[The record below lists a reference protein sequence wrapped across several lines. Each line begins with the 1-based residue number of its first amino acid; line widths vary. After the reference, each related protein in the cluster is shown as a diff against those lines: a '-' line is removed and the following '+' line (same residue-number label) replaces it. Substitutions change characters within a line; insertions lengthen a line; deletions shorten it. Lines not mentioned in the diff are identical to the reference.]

1 MHGGDRAAL
10 TAAQSGIWFAQ
21 QLEPANPIFNAAE
34 YLEIQGELD
43 PALLEAALRQVV
55 TEAETLRVRIAQ
67 DGDELWQHVQPVP
80 DRLLE
85 VVDLTAEA
93 DPEAV
98 AVARMRRTMA
108 VALDPGRDRLYRF
121 ELLKV
126 APGRHLWFYC
136 YHHVVVDGF
145 TVALLAQRTAEVYTA
160 LAAGEPAPANPF
172 GPLAALVAADQEY
185 RASERFTEDRDYWA
199 GRLADCPEPVGLAAR
214 KPVLAHGLVRRTA
227 FLPVEHLDALRDTA
241 REAGATWPA
250 VVATASA
257 LYLQRATGAAEVVL
271 GLPVATRLGKAAR
284 SLPGMVSN
292 VVPVRVA
299 IDPSATLAEALRLV
313 TVELR
318 GALKHQ
324 RYRYED
330 LRRDRGLLAG
340 DQRLTGPEINI
351 MMFDYGLSFG
361 PHRAVVHNLSIGP
374 SDDLSVIF
382 YDRSDGRGLQVDFD
396 ANPELYSE
404 AELAAHQD
412 RFLGFLAN
420 LAATGPD
427 QPVGRV
433 DLLGEAEREL
443 VLHTLNDTGHPLPP
457 TTLTQLLAGRA
468 AAAPDAQALDF
479 EGRSLSYREL
489 HERADRL
496 AHLLVERGAG
506 PERIVA
512 LAVPRSVELV
522 VGLLAVLKSGAAYL
536 PIDPDYPAERISFL
550 LADANP
556 ALLLT
561 TEPAR
566 DRLPAELPVPQLQLD
581 GPELA
586 GLLADRPAGPP
597 AVRQRPDHPAYVIY
611 TSGSTGRPKGV
622 LVPHR
627 GIVNRLL
634 WMQDAYRLGDDDR
647 VLQKTPSGF
656 DVSVWEFFW
665 PLIQGATLVLARPEG
680 HKDPAY
686 LAALIRDRGVTT
698 AHFVPSMLQVFLQ
711 EPAAEQCTGLR
722 RVITSG
728 EALPEET
735 QGRLLRTLPGTGL
748 HNLYGPTE
756 ASVDVTS
763 WACRD
768 EPGAVPIGRPVW
780 NTRAYVLD
788 AGLRPVAPGAPGELY
803 LAGVQLARGYLNRQG
818 LTAERFVADPYG
830 PPGSRMY
837 RTGDLAAW
845 GPDGALRYLGRTD
858 DQVKIRGFRIE
869 LGEIEAA
876 LAQHPELA
884 AVAVL
889 AREDRPGDRR
899 LVGYVVPAAGAQPDP
914 AQLRAHLAA
923 RMPEHQVPA
932 AFVTLD
938 RLPVTPNGKLDRKAL
953 PAPDFAAAVSG
964 GRAPNGPREEIVIE
978 LFAEVLGLPRIGVDD
993 NFFELGG
1000 HSLLATRLVNR
1011 VRETFGVEHTIRSL
1025 FEAPTPALY
1034 AARLDDGGSDDPLDV
1049 VLPLRPYGDRPA
1061 VFCVHPA
1068 GGLSWVYAGLIK
1080 NLDADRPVYGLQAR
1094 GLDGEGELPG
1104 SFEEMAED
1112 YVEQIRKVQPTGP
1125 YHLLGYSAGGVVA
1138 HVIASRLEREGEQ
1151 VGLLAILDTYPGQ
1164 KIAEL
1169 GEQDIL
1175 ADLLRWVGFD
1185 RRRLGRKPL
1194 EFDQVVNLLR
1204 KLGSSMASLE
1214 RHHIAA
1220 IGRVYA
1226 NCRSLVNEYEPTRYG
1241 GDAVVIVASLD
1252 KVDISPTPATWSP
1265 YVAGR
1270 ITPYYLDRNHNDLM
1284 KPGALAEMG
1293 RILEDELRAIDAA
1306 AEVRR
1311 PS

>member
-1 MHGGDRAAL
+1 M
-10 TAAQSGIWFAQ
+10 WFAQ
-21 QLEPANPIFNAAE
+21 QLDPDNPIFNAAE
-34 YLEIQGELD
+34 YLEIQGEVD
-43 PALLEAALRQVV
+43 AGVLEEALRRVV
-55 TEAETLRVRIAQ
+55 AEAETLRVRIGQ
-67 DGDELWQHVQPVP
+67 DGDELWQAVGPVP
-80 DRLLE
+80 ERVLE
-85 VVDLTAEA
+85 VVDLTGEPA
-93 DPEAV
+93 PEA
-98 AVARMRRTMA
+98 AALDRMRRTMA
-108 VALDPGRDRLYRF
+108 TPVDPGRDPLFRF

-126 APGRHLWFYC
+126 APARYLWFYC

-145 TVALLAQRTAEVYTA
+145 TVALLARRAAEVYTA
-160 LAAGEPAPANPF
+160 LTEGLECPPNPF
-172 GPLAALVAADQEY
+172 GTLADLVAADQEY
-185 RASERFTEDRDYWA
+185 RASERFTEDRDHWA
-199 GRLADCPEPVGLAAR
+199 ARLADCPEPVGLSAR

-227 FLPVEHLDALRDTA
+227 FLPAEHLDALRDTA

-250 VVATASA
+250 IVTAASA

-271 GLPVATRLGKAAR
+271 GLPVATRLGKASR

-299 IDPSATLAEALRLV
+299 LDPATTLAEALRQV

-318 GALKHQ
+318 AALKHQ

-330 LRRDRGLLAG
+330 LRRDRRLLAD

-351 MMFDYGLSFG
+351 MMFDYDLHFG
-361 PHRAVVHNLSIGP
+361 AHRAVVHNLSIGP
-374 SDDLSVIF
+374 SDDLSVIV

-396 ANPELYSE
+396 ANPELYTE

-420 LAATGPD
+420 LAATGPEE
-427 QPVGRV
+427 PVGRI
-433 DLLGEAEREL
+433 DLLGAAEREL
-443 VLHTLNDTGHPLPP
+443 VLDTLNATARELPAA
-457 TTLTQLLAGRA
+457 TLTELLEGRA
-468 AAAPDAQALDF
+468 AVSAEAEALNF

-506 PERIVA
+506 PERLVA

-522 VGLLAVLKSGAAYL
+522 VALLAVLKSGAAYL
-536 PIDPDYPAERISFL
+536 PVDPDYPAERISL
-550 LADANP
+550 LLEDARP

-561 TEPAR
+561 TQAVQG
-566 DRLPAELPVPQLQLD
+566 RLPAEPAVPHLLLDDPGLSAQLA
-581 GPELA
+581 E
-586 GLLADRPAGPP
+586 RPATPP
-597 AVRQRPDHPAYVIY
+597 AVRLTPDHPAYVIY

-634 WMQDAYRLGDDDR
+634 WMQDALGLRADDR

-665 PLIQGATLVLARPEG
+665 PLVQGATLVLARPEG

-686 LAALIRDRGVTT
+686 LAALIREQRVTT

-711 EPAAEQCTGLR
+711 EEAAAGCSGLR
-722 RVITSG
+722 RVVTSG

-735 QGRLLRTLPGTGL
+735 QGKLLRLLPGTEL

-756 ASVDVTS
+756 ASVDVTA
-763 WACRD
+763 WRCVD
-768 EPGAVPIGRPVW
+768 QPGPVPIGRPVW
-780 NTRAYVLD
+780 NTRTYVLD

-803 LAGVQLARGYLNRQG
+803 LAGVQLARGYLDRRG

-830 PPGSRMY
+830 PPGARMY
-837 RTGDLAAW
+837 RTGDLATW
-845 GPDGALRYLGRTD
+845 GADGALRYLGRTD

-876 LAQHPELA
+876 LAQHPGLA

-899 LVGYVVPAAGAQPDP
+899 LVAYLVPAPGTTPDH
-914 AQLRAHLAA
+914 AEVRAHLAG
-923 RMPEHQVPA
+923 RLPEHQVPA

-938 RLPVTPNGKLDRKAL
+938 KLPVTPNGKLDRKAL
-953 PAPDFAAAVSG
+953 PAPDLGAAVSD
-964 GRAPNGPREEIVIE
+964 RAPRTPREEIICE

-1011 VRETFGVEHTIRSL
+1011 VRETFGLQLTIRSL

-1034 AARLDDGGSDDPLDV
+1034 GERLDDDSRSEDPLDV
-1049 VLPLRPYGDRPA
+1049 LLPLRPYGERPA
-1061 VFCVHPA
+1061 LFCVHPA
-1068 GGLSWVYAGLIK
+1068 GGLSWCYAGLIK
-1080 NLDADRPVYGLQAR
+1080 HLGADHPVYGLQAR
-1094 GLDGEGELPG
+1094 GLDGTGELPG

-1112 YVEQIRKVQPTGP
+1112 YLEQIRKVQPTGP
-1125 YHLLGYSAGGVVA
+1125 YHLLGYSSGGIVA
-1138 HVIASRLEREGEQ
+1138 HVLASRLEREGEQ

-1164 KIAEL
+1164 TLAEL
-1169 GEQDIL
+1169 GEQEIL
-1175 ADLLRWVGFD
+1175 ADLLRWVGYD

-1194 EFDQVVNLLR
+1194 DFEQVVTLLR
-1204 KLGSSMASLE
+1204 KLGSSLASLE
-1214 RHHIAA
+1214 RHHIEA

-1226 NCRSLVNEYEPTRYG
+1226 NNRELVHEFEPARFG

-1270 ITPYYLDRNHNDLM
+1270 ITPHYLERNHNDLM
-1284 KPGALAEMG
+1284 KPGALAEIG
-1293 RILEDELRAIDAA
+1293 RILADELRAIDAA
-1306 AEVRR
+1306 AAESAAPERR
-1311 PS
+1311 TS